1 MIFELNNIGNNNSEN
16 TLESLKCN
24 ALPCNLES
32 SEPKLTLEANI
43 RKQNYL
49 RSSQAACINSIF
61 N

>member
-32 SEPKLTLEANI
+32 NEPKLTLEANI
-43 RKQNYL
+43 RKQT
-49 RSSQAACINSIF
+49 ACINSIF